1 MKQASLQQGYFT
13 HRHGKQ
19 GGNNMLSLKGF
30 TEEEKGRVLKT
41 GHHLHQR
48 LGSIL
53 TSPNTFL
60 CSCSMK
66 TDRHFSTLQQK
77 KKKKKK
83 KEEKKNRKETKHIP
97 L

>member
-1 MKQASLQQGYFT
+1 
-13 HRHGKQ
+13 
-19 GGNNMLSLKGF
+19 MLSSKGF

-53 TSPNTFL
+53 TSPNSFL

-77 KKKKKK
+77 KKKK
-83 KEEKKNRKETKHIP
+83 EEKKNSKETKHIP